1 MTKVE
6 QKPTNPPRQIDK
18 AAPAAAFTRAQLWL
32 LSGVLAIGVV
42 WDLALE
48 NEQPYWISI
57 FWLVAIAV
65 FAVLN
70 ARRLARNITAIAVGV
85 PAVILCVI
93 YMFGYLNTEIRG
105 WTFAMIP
112 AILVTFAVFATQ
124 DVPVKR
130 EGAAVVGVL
139 RGVFV
144 KPFTGIP
151 TFFRAIRSL
160 FRGEKRSTSR
170 SALIGVAVGLPLAAV
185 VLALLSSADAEM
197 NLLMGDLFSNFNVG
211 VWLGRLVVVLAAA
224 MLFYAFFYNMT
235 WGKKD
240 ALPKPVVRSWSLAAP
255 AVVVVMLLLSYALFA
270 YSQFAYLF
278 GGKLP
283 IDSTYSSYAREG
295 FAQFLAVTLINFT
308 VFGVSLSKTKSS
320 RAIRVLETLL
330 IVASLMILASA
341 AWRMLLYIGAY
352 GLTIRRIL
360 PLWLMAYLLYLA
372 IAAAVRLY
380 RERTPLVRISAYVLL
395 YWYVALCCVDWNA
408 LISGYN
414 LVHGFGG

>member
-1 MTKVE
+1 VE

-211 VWLGRLVVVLAAA
+211 AWLGRLVVVLAAA

>member
-1 MTKVE
+1 VE